1 MLAIGANIFGLF
13 YNLNPIVVAVICVGI
28 VMALLFYRLKRI
40 HDIAKRKKKWGL
52 RILGSMISDTPLRL
66 VCHKVG

>member
-1 MLAIGANIFGLF
+1 MLAIGVNI
-13 YNLNPIVVAVICVGI
+13 YNLSLIVVAVTCIGI
-28 VMALLFYRLKRI
+28 VIVLILYRLKRI